1 MKSIK
6 DRMLKFNSMIT
17 KGIVTNHIL
26 FANIS
31 LSMINLFAFINS
43 FVIHHL

>member
-6 DRMLKFNSMIT
+6 DRMLKFNPIIT
-17 KGIVTNHIL
+17 KEIVTNHIL

-31 LSMINLFAFINS
+31 LSRINLIAFINS
-43 FVIHHL
+43 FVIQHL